1 MSNIWQQIND
11 SAAGSVQQI
20 QQSLVQIV
28 SDEGSM
34 GAGIIWKSDGII
46 ITNAHVV
53 MGRNQVRDLQVVLQ
67 DGEPYDAQ
75 IVVADETLDIAVLSI
90 SANDLPIVKVGSSAN
105 LVVGQ
110 WLMAIGHPWGILDA
124 ITAGVVIGTG
134 NKLPEI
140 GDKRDWIAVDM
151 KMRPGHS
158 GGALFNQDGEV
169 VGINTMIQ
177 GPEVSFAVP
186 IDVVKQFLKNTIEAD
201 YPPKPVEKS
210 IETITT
216 I

>member
-11 SAAGSVQQI
+11 SAAGSVQQV

-28 SDEGSM
+28 SNEGSM

-75 IVVADETLDIAVLSI
+75 IVVADKTLDIAVLSI
-90 SANDLPIVKVGSSAN
+90 SANDLPVVKVGSSAK
-105 LVVGQ
+105 LVVAQ

-201 YPPKPVEKS
+201 YPQPVKATSEN
-210 IETITT
+210 ITIV
-216 I
+216 

>member
-1 MSNIWQQIND
+1 MANIWQQIND
-11 SAAGSVQQI
+11 DAAGSVQQV

-34 GAGIIWKSDGII
+34 GAGIIWKSDGLI

-53 MGRNQVRDLQVVLQ
+53 IGRDKVRHLQVVLQ
-67 DGEPYDAQ
+67 DGEHYDAQ
-75 IVVADETLDIAVLSI
+75 ILIADEKLDIAVLSI
-90 SANDLPIVKVGSSAN
+90 SAIGLSAVKVGSSKN
-105 LVVGQ
+105 LTTGQ

-124 ITAGVVIGTG
+124 ITAGIVIGTG
-134 NKLPEI
+134 NQLPEI
-140 GDKRDWIAVDM
+140 GDKREWIALDM

-158 GGALFNQDGEV
+158 GGALFNQDGEI

-186 IDVVKQFLKNTIEAD
+186 IDVVKEFLKNTIEAD
-201 YPPKPVEKS
+201 YAQPLEATSENVTV
-210 IETITT
+210 I
-216 I
+216 

>member
-1 MSNIWQQIND
+1 MANIWQQIND
-11 SAAGSVQQI
+11 DAAGSVQQV

-34 GAGIIWKSDGII
+34 GAGIIWTSDGVI

-53 MGRNQVRDLQVVLQ
+53 MGRDKVRHLQVVLQ
-67 DGEPYDAQ
+67 DGEHYDAQ
-75 IVVADETLDIAVLSI
+75 ILIADEKLDIAVLSI
-90 SANDLPIVKVGSSAN
+90 SAIGLSAVKVGSSKD
-105 LVVGQ
+105 LTVGE

-124 ITAGVVIGTG
+124 ITAGIVIGTG
-134 NKLPEI
+134 NQLPEI
-140 GDKRDWIAVDM
+140 GDKRDWIALDM

-158 GGALFNQDGEV
+158 GGALFNQDGEI

-186 IDVVKQFLKNTIEAD
+186 IDVVKEFLKNTIETD
-201 YPPKPVEKS
+201 YPQPVEATS
-210 IETITT
+210 ENITV

>member
-90 SANDLPIVKVGSSAN
+90 SANDLPVVKVGSSAK

-201 YPPKPVEKS
+201 YPQPVKATSEN
-210 IETITT
+210 ITIV
-216 I
+216 

>member
-67 DGEPYDAQ
+67 DDEPYDAQ

-90 SANDLPIVKVGSSAN
+90 SANDLPVVKVGSSAN

-201 YPPKPVEKS
+201 YPQPVKATSEN
-210 IETITT
+210 ITIV
-216 I
+216 

>member
-53 MGRNQVRDLQVVLQ
+53 LGRNQVRDLQVVLQ
-67 DGEPYDAQ
+67 DGDHFDTQ
-75 IVVADETLDIAVLSI
+75 IVIADETLDIAVLSI
-90 SANDLPIVKVGSSAN
+90 SANDLPVVKVGSSAN

-201 YPPKPVEKS
+201 YPQPVKATSEN
-210 IETITT
+210 ITIV
-216 I
+216 